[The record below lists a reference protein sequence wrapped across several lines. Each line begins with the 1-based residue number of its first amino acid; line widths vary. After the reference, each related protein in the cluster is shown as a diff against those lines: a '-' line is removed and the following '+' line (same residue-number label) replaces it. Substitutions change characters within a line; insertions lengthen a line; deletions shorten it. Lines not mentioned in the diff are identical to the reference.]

1 MVLTDEKV
9 VKTVIRNIIKLSN
22 STTKEEIANAA
33 KKADSILSK
42 LFEDGR
48 NSEQLF
54 AAMLSLIKAL
64 NDSGIIDAKFYT
76 VNSFV
81 ETEYVVPLCF
91 YGIKEIPKTKIK
103 DLQEIDSE
111 KLNLYVA
118 AKIFASD
125 YSFVDE
131 ILQAKPSKENE
142 ELFKTIYLPAIN
154 SFGYFI
160 QHYEYNKRLLLKKPI
175 AANHLIFT
183 KMPIEELVK
192 NDYIEGKIEVVVPT
206 SFEKMIK
213 NAFEYSNVYV
223 ISSIN
228 SRYEIETHSKAPF
241 EDIQGPKLKIEEVKA
256 KLAEYLNEW
265 VEYIEEQHIKTRF
278 PENYSDILFAADEVA
293 ALIYAN
299 EGKKVDIYTCQDG
312 YDARYIINK
321 LYENEKISEVINE
334 KIIGDFYS
342 YQEPYLT
349 DDIFEDYMDRIEIT
363 ENDDE
368 DSIRDKII
376 GLIFEEYSENSLND
390 LDYCKSLLEHLDKE
404 GLIIMVD
411 MRSLD
416 TLRNRAEVALEY
428 EAELED
434 IFNIIEPSAEAV
446 VALADFCVPDFK
458 NYVLDGT
465 YELDDGDVIV
475 IEY

>member
-1 MVLTDEKV
+1 MVLTDNKIVEM
-9 VKTVIRNIIKLSN
+9 VIRNIIKLAN
-22 STTKEEIANAA
+22 SKATKEEIENAA

-48 NSEQLF
+48 NSEQFF

-223 ISSIN
+223 IS
-228 SRYEIETHSKAPF
+228 RYEFETHIEIPV
-241 EDIQGPKLKIEEVKA
+241 ENIQGKLKIEEVKN
-256 KLAEYLNEW
+256 KFAEYLNEW
-265 VEYIEEQHIKTRF
+265 IEYIGETSIKTRF

-299 EGKKVDIYTCQDG
+299 EGKKIDIYTYQDS
-312 YDARYIINK
+312 YDARYIINELCK
-321 LYENEKISEVINE
+321 NEKISEVIDE
-334 KIIGDFYS
+334 KIIDDFYS

-416 TLRNRAEVALEY
+416 TLRNRAEVELEY

-434 IFNIIEPSAEAV
+434 IFNIIEPSAKAV

-475 IEY
+475 IEC